1 MRVTQIRGLPVL
13 DSAVARQAG
22 VVAGLL
28 IDVTSACVVALD
40 VKHGDGLLVHRVPMG
55 YVDSI
60 SRRAVLVPRSGELEL
75 IPPRLWGDHLFG
87 TDALIGLEVLSD
99 GGERLGFV
107 SDVHFGPKTMAIQ
120 SYVVTRRAWEPWLR
134 RTRLVPSE
142 VLACS
147 GDAMVVS
154 RSPRRSGFAPFER
167 LQHALGLIR
176 KA

>member
-1 MRVTQIRGLPVL
+1 MRVSQIRGLPVL
-13 DSAVARQAG
+13 DCAVARQAG

-28 IDVTSACVVALD
+28 IDVTAACVVALD
-40 VKHGDGLLVHRVPMG
+40 VKHGDGLLVHRVPIA
-55 YVDSI
+55 YVDRI
-60 SRRAVLVPRSGELEL
+60 GPRAVLLPRSSELEL
-75 IPPRLWGDHLFG
+75 FPPREWGDNLLG
-87 TDALIGLEVLSD
+87 TDVLIGLEVLSE

-107 SDVHFGPKTMAIQ
+107 SDLHFSPTTMDIQ
-120 SYVVTRRAWEPWLR
+120 SYEVTTRAWEPWLR
-134 RTRLVPSE
+134 STRLVPME

-154 RSPRRSGFAPFER
+154 RSPRRSGFGPAER